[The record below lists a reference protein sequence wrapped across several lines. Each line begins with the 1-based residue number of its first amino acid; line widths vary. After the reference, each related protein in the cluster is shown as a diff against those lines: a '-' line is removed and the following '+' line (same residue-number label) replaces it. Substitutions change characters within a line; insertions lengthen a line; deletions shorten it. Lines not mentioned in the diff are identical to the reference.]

1 MIRRSL
7 EVARDHTG
15 AVLVEFTILAPVL
28 VLMLLGVL
36 QFGLL
41 YYYRISMTTA
51 AVVGGRML
59 STSRSDQTP
68 YSDIVAA
75 IQNCIL
81 ESQCIEFNDH
91 IGNIQRDSLG
101 NLQYEYIVLR
111 CDRECIRSPKSPTST
126 CDRILSMS
134 HLDSDLLGQ
143 PLRHLSHVGDG
154 DGACAMTHGV

>member
-41 YYYRISMTTA
+41 YYYRISVTSA
-51 AVVGGRML
+51 AVVGARAL
-59 STSRSDQTP
+59 STSRGAITP

-75 IQNCIL
+75 IQNASSNL
-81 ESQCIEFNDH
+81 NSIEFNDY
-91 IGNIQRDSLG
+91 IGDIQRYSLD
-101 NLQYEYIVLR
+101 NLQYEYIV
-111 CDRECIRSPKSPTST
+111 PT
-126 CDRILSMS
+126 R
-134 HLDSDLLGQ
+134 
-143 PLRHLSHVGDG
+143 
-154 DGACAMTHGV
+154 

>member
-59 STSRSDQTP
+59 STSRSDHTP
-68 YSDIVAA
+68 YGDIVAA
-75 IQNCIL
+75 IQNSSSNLI
-81 ESQCIEFNDH
+81 CIEFNDH

-101 NLQYEYIVLR
+101 NLQYGYIVPTALGNAYNPPPQPASVTVSYP
-111 CDRECIRSPKSPTST
+111 CPILIPTSWVN
-126 CDRILSMS
+126 LS
-134 HLDSDLLGQ
+134 GIC
-143 PLRHLSHVGDG
+143 P
-154 DGACAMTHGV
+154 MTSTVKVRVQ